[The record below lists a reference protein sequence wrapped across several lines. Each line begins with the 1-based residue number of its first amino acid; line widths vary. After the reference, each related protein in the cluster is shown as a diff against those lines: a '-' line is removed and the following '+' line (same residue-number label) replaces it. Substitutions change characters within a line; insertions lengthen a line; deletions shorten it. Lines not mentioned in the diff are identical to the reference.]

1 MAQRGSSRRRKLSE
15 EERAEKRAA
24 ERELAAK
31 AIEELRSSEGF
42 QRWLFARRRFHRYS
56 LGNQLLIASQCP
68 GATYVTGFR
77 RWLELGYAIR
87 KGEHGIR
94 IWAPCPPSKEKIRK
108 WKEEGADPDERPR
121 PFFRHVSVFDRSQ
134 VDPLSEFPGGPVD
147 LTPPASEPISGD
159 SLAHLLD
166 PLKGLARSIGY
177 AFGVEPVKG
186 RAQGWCDRDKKKIA
200 VEEVGEEFSANAQ
213 IVVAVHELAHALVV
227 VDRQEG
233 DPKLRYGQEEVVVE
247 CVAYTVCATLGLDT
261 SGSSIPYM
269 TGWSKGDEI
278 ERYAGLIDRLA
289 RRIEDTLL
297 EVETAKEG
305 GKDQG
310 AVQVM
315 ALAA

>member
-1 MAQRGSSRRRKLSE
+1 MAKRRSSPRRRLSE
-15 EERAEKRAA
+15 QGRVEKRAV

-42 QRWLFARRRFHRYS
+42 QRWLFARGRFHRYS
-56 LGNQLLIASQCP
+56 LGNQLLIAFQCP
-68 GATYVTGFR
+68 EATHVTGFR
-77 RWLELGYAIR
+77 RWLELGYAVR
-87 KGEHGIR
+87 KGERGIR

-108 WKEEGADPDERPR
+108 WKEEGANPDDKPR
-121 PFFRHVSVFDRSQ
+121 TYFRHVSVFDRSQ
-134 VDPLSEFPGGPVD
+134 VDPLPEFPGGPVD
-147 LTPPASEPISGD
+147 LTPPASEPISGEG
-159 SLAHLLD
+159 LAHLLD
-166 PLKGLARSIGY
+166 PLKALARLIGY
-177 AFGVEPVKG
+177 AFEVGPVEG
-186 RAQGWCDRDKKKIA
+186 GAQGWCDRDKKRIA
-200 VEEVGEEFSANAQ
+200 VEVVGEEFSANAQ
-213 IVVAVHELAHALVV
+213 IAVGLHELTHALVV

-289 RRIEDTLL
+289 RRIEDALS
-297 EVETAKEG
+297 EVEPAKE
-305 GKDQG
+305 DAEEQE
-310 AVQVM
+310 AMQEM

>member
-1 MAQRGSSRRRKLSE
+1 MAKRRSSPRHAPSE

-31 AIEELRSSEGF
+31 AIEELRSSEGW
-42 QRWLFARRRFHRYS
+42 QRWLSVRRRFHRYS
-56 LGNQLLIASQCP
+56 LRNQLLIALQFP
-68 GATYVTGFR
+68 EATFVTGFR
-77 RWLELGYAIR
+77 RWLELGYAVR

-94 IWAPCPPSKEKIRK
+94 IAAPCPPSKEKICK
-108 WKEEGADPDERPR
+108 WKAEGANPDDKPR
-121 PFFRHVSVFDRSQ
+121 TFFRHVSVFDRSQ
-134 VDPLSEFPGGPVD
+134 VDPLPEFPGGPVD
-147 LTPPASEPISGD
+147 LDPLASQPTSGD
-159 SLAHLLD
+159 SLAHLLG
-166 PLKGLARSIGY
+166 PLKLLAGSIGY
-177 AFGVEPVKG
+177 AFRVEAVKG
-186 RAQGWCDRDKKKIA
+186 RAEGQCDRDQKWIA
-200 VEEVGEEFSANAQ
+200 VEEVGEDFSPNAQ
-213 IVVAVHELAHALVV
+213 IAVGVHELAHALVV

-261 SGSSIPYM
+261 SSSSIPYM

-297 EVETAKEG
+297 EVEPPQEG
-305 GKDQG
+305 GENQE
-310 AVQVM
+310 AVEEM